1 MIHNVSA
8 GDITKILAAHRAA
21 ERSNAVDGL
30 GYLRK
35 TEKENPV
42 KVVPTEGLFEDLLEE
57 VDDKEQ
63 KDFEEFLKVI
73 GAITL
78 AGMLDKFEKEEE
90 KEVSPLE
97 ELLRHQ
103 SALDQ
108 RASKRKAAGL
118 IAVLNGLLG

>member
-1 MIHNVSA
+1 M
-8 GDITKILAAHRAA
+8 
-21 ERSNAVDGL
+21 
-30 GYLRK
+30 
-35 TEKENPV
+35 
-42 KVVPTEGLFEDLLEE
+42 
-57 VDDKEQ
+57 
-63 KDFEEFLKVI
+63 KVI

-118 IAVLNGLLG
+118 IAVLSGLLD